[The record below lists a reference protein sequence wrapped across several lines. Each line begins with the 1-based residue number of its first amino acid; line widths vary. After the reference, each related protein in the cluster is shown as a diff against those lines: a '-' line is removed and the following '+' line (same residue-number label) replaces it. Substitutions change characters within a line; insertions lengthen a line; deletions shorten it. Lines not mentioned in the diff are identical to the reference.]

1 MSIRIC
7 IHVYKCTSI
16 YGYIYMRMCVYIYIL
31 THIRIYIRICTYE
44 HTKMLHTRTQVKTLR
59 PFTMVNICFFCSYTY
74 SVEDAV
80 AVNYGE
86 FFFGSYT
93 HTGEDAVATYY
104 GNSTCDLG
112 VPLGAYHW
120 WL

>member
-44 HTKMLHTRTQVKTLR
+44 HTKMLHTPTQVKTLR

-80 AVNYGE
+80 AVNYGD
-86 FFFGSYT
+86 FFLFLYT
-93 HTGEDAVATYY
+93 HR
-104 GNSTCDLG
+104 
-112 VPLGAYHW
+112 
-120 WL
+120 